1 MTRVARAGLFRTRDI
16 CACPASA
23 AACHLHVGPMGMS
36 GLAAFAL
43 ISCVNWRALL
53 PSRLV
58 GQAHACTRGLARV
71 VSRRGWSANHLPTF
85 ASVGT
90 IVRCEWARA
99 VSDARVLSSCL
110 PAPLCTLAD
119 VGGQAHVSR
128 YINDESIG
136 PHY

>member
-90 IVRCEWARA
+90 IVRCEWARVQRGA
-99 VSDARVLSSCL
+99 GSHGDSTRASLTALAHSHRTI
-110 PAPLCTLAD
+110 APTLAK
-119 VGGQAHVSR
+119 VGK
-128 YINDESIG
+128 
-136 PHY
+136 